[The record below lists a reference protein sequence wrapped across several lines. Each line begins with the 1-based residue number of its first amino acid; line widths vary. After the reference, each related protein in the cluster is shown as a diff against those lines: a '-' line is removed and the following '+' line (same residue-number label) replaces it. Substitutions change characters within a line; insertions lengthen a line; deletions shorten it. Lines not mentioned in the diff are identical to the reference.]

1 MCESLLK
8 ISKTNPMRVLLIC
21 YVILCLLFTGC
32 KSQLQTDIIENNR
45 SKVLEKINSDSLRQ
59 LNQTQGLGLTILHTA
74 VVANDQTVVKAL
86 ISRKINLDTKTTSIK
101 NSGLTAL
108 HIAVQ
113 GEFVEIVELLLKAG
127 AKKEIKFKNLT
138 ALDLAYFTGNQKIID
153 LLDNY

>member
-1 MCESLLK
+1 
-8 ISKTNPMRVLLIC
+8 MRVLLIY
-21 YVILCLLFTGC
+21 YVILGLLFTGC

-86 ISRKINLDTKTTSIK
+86 ISRKINLDTKTTSIR

-127 AKKEIKFKNLT
+127 ANKEIKFKNLT
-138 ALDLAYFTGNQKIID
+138 ALDLAYFTGNLKIID
-153 LLDNY
+153 LLNNY

>member
-1 MCESLLK
+1 MRIFLFYYIILSLL
-8 ISKTNPMRVLLIC
+8 L
-21 YVILCLLFTGC
+21 TGC
-32 KSQLQTDIIENNR
+32 KSQLQTDIIKSNR

-59 LNQTQGLGLTILHTA
+59 LNQIQGLGLTILHTA

-86 ISRKINLDTKTTSIK
+86 ISRKINLDTKSTSIR

-113 GEFVEIVELLLKAG
+113 AEFVEIVELLLLAG
-127 AKKEIKFKNLT
+127 ANKEIKFKNLT

-153 LLDNY
+153 LLNNY

>member
-1 MCESLLK
+1 
-8 ISKTNPMRVLLIC
+8 MRVLLIY
-21 YVILCLLFTGC
+21 YVILGFLLTGC
-32 KSQLQTDIIENNR
+32 KSQLQTDIIKSNR

-59 LNQTQGLGLTILHTA
+59 LNQIQGLGLTILHTA

-86 ISRKINLDTKTTSIK
+86 ISRKINLDTKSTSIR

-113 GEFVEIVELLLKAG
+113 AEFVEIVELLLLAG
-127 AKKEIKFKNLT
+127 ANKEIKFKNLT

-153 LLDNY
+153 LLNNY

>member
-1 MCESLLK
+1 MIL
-8 ISKTNPMRVLLIC
+8 VLLS
-21 YVILCLLFTGC
+21 TGC

-86 ISRKINLDTKTTSIK
+86 ISRKINLDTKTTSIR

-127 AKKEIKFKNLT
+127 ANKEIKFKNLT

-153 LLDNY
+153 LLNNY

>member
-1 MCESLLK
+1 MKSLLK
-8 ISKTNPMRVLLIC
+8 ISKTNPMRVLLI
-21 YVILCLLFTGC
+21 YHVILGLLFTGC
-32 KSQLQTDIIENNR
+32 KSQLQTNIIENNR

-86 ISRKINLDTKTTSIK
+86 ISRKINLDTKTTSIR

-127 AKKEIKFKNLT
+127 ANKEIKFKNLT

-153 LLDNY
+153 LLNNY

>member
-1 MCESLLK
+1 MK
-8 ISKTNPMRVLLIC
+8 ISKINPMRVFIFYLI
-21 YVILCLLFTGC
+21 LGLLFIGC
-32 KSQLQTDIIENNR
+32 KSQLQRDIIKNNR

-59 LNQTQGLGLTILHTA
+59 LNQIQGLGLTILHTA
-74 VVANDQTVVKAL
+74 VVANDQTIVKAL

-127 AKKEIKFKNLT
+127 ANKEIKFKNLT
-138 ALDLAYFTGNQKIID
+138 ALDLAYFTGNQIIID
-153 LLDNY
+153 LLNNY

>member
-1 MCESLLK
+1 
-8 ISKTNPMRVLLIC
+8 MRVLLIF
-21 YVILCLLFTGC
+21 YVVLGLLFIGC
-32 KSQLQTDIIENNR
+32 KSQLQTDIIKNNR

-86 ISRKINLDTKTTSIK
+86 ISRKINLDTKTTSIR

-113 GEFVEIVELLLKAG
+113 DEFVEIVELLLKAG
-127 AKKEIKFKNLT
+127 ANKEIKFKNLT

-153 LLDNY
+153 LINNY

>member
-1 MCESLLK
+1 MK
-8 ISKTNPMRVLLIC
+8 IHNINPMRVLLII
-21 YVILCLLFTGC
+21 YVVLGLLFIGC
-32 KSQLQTDIIENNR
+32 KSQLQTDIIKNKR

-59 LNQTQGLGLTILHTA
+59 LNQVQGLGLTILHTA

-86 ISRKINLDTKTTSIK
+86 ISRKINLDTKTTSIR

-113 GEFVEIVELLLKAG
+113 EEFVEIVELLLKAG
-127 AKKEIKFKNLT
+127 ADKEIKFKNLT

-153 LLDNY
+153 LLNNY

>member
-1 MCESLLK
+1 
-8 ISKTNPMRVLLIC
+8 MRVLLI
-21 YVILCLLFTGC
+21 YHVILGLLFTGC

-86 ISRKINLDTKTTSIK
+86 ISRKINLDTKTTSIR

-127 AKKEIKFKNLT
+127 ANKEIKFKNLT
-138 ALDLAYFTGNQKIID
+138 ALDLAYFTGNQIIID
-153 LLDNY
+153 LLNNY

>member
-1 MCESLLK
+1 
-8 ISKTNPMRVLLIC
+8 MRVLLI
-21 YVILCLLFTGC
+21 YHVILGLLFTGC
-32 KSQLQTDIIENNR
+32 KSQLQTDVIENNR

-86 ISRKINLDTKTTSIK
+86 ISRKINLDTKTTSIR

-127 AKKEIKFKNLT
+127 ANKEIKFKNLT
-138 ALDLAYFTGNQKIID
+138 ALD
-153 LLDNY
+153 